1 MTIEQVFD
9 ALAVRTMSEKLGG
22 VALAVNWTFTDL
34 HGTPD
39 EHWVLGVSH
48 RTIYSSQGRHDA
60 RAVAGV
66 TMSRSLLLD
75 VVIQDTTFVDAIAG
89 GKVSL
94 AGDAGALLTIFG
106 NLDTFSMGFPIV
118 EP

>member
-1 MTIEQVFD
+1 
-9 ALAVRTMSEKLGG
+9 
-22 VALAVNWTFTDL
+22 
-34 HGTPD
+34 
-39 EHWVLGVSH
+39 
-48 RTIYSSQGRHDA
+48 
-60 RAVAGV
+60 
-66 TMSRSLLLD
+66 
-75 VVIQDTTFVDAIAG
+75 VDAIAG